1 MSTAQRKATM
11 AKRQREMDQKD
22 RVREREQ
29 RRADRKNR
37 LAERVAAG
45 VVGAPIEAL
54 APSEPVDLPPAAE
67 PPFLDEL

>member
-45 VVGAPIEAL
+45 VVGAPIEPLEA
-54 APSEPVDLPPAAE
+54 PPAAE